1 MSYQS
6 IKQASYFEA
15 ANDVIVSQHAFQRSN
30 QRGLQ
35 LKGLHL
41 VMEFGEP
48 VDDGYLMTECAIK
61 DAQQQLRQQ
70 GRKKA
75 LQQLSRLHNVAII
88 EEGGVVLTA
97 YRADKNRMRRLR
109 AGHVEAA

>member
-97 YRADKNRMRRLR
+97 FLADKKRIRRLR
-109 AGHVEAA
+109 AGHVKAA